1 MDEVYI
7 GVREDC
13 HTLNVGLNEN
23 CTDIE
28 VYQYST
34 YEDDGKVLA
43 LQCDTLA
50 LTIVY
55 LNRYSKKLQ
64 ESFHWG
70 KPGADNLLS

>member
-1 MDEVYI
+1 MLDGRAVDEVYV

-13 HTLNVGLNEN
+13 YTLNVGLNEN

-34 YEDDGKVLA
+34 FEDDGKA
-43 LQCDTLA
+43 AIQCDTLV
-50 LTIVY
+50 LTIIY

-64 ESFHWG
+64 ESLH
-70 KPGADNLLS
+70 

>member
-34 YEDDGKVLA
+34 FEDDGIVLA
-43 LQCDTLA
+43 
-50 LTIVY
+50 
-55 LNRYSKKLQ
+55 
-64 ESFHWG
+64 
-70 KPGADNLLS
+70 KPYNVIL